1 MKKNLKTCLSILTAA
16 FLLTG
21 LTACEKAIMEEEEVI
36 ENSKQQVSN
45 NKTAKGNQT
54 IHVSDFHF
62 VPYTQQL
69 SAENTGATRA
79 VIDLTTYCTRLNYVV
94 YKDGKKVD
102 SRSQLKEDGGFGEV
116 TMTLSPGTYKLLV
129 LAHSSRGGNPTL
141 SDPEHIQF
149 TNALGYSDT
158 FSYYDNIEVTSESK
172 THEVILTRNS
182 SLLNFIVEDEIPE
195 NVAKIHFFYTG
206 GSGVLNAI
214 TGYGA
219 NVNSKQE
226 RLYNITGLTAP
237 LSLPIYTFLQEDE
250 GKLEVMVTAQDAN
263 GNTVKTRKFSDIP
276 MKRNSITEYKGTFFD
291 HDSNNNFA
299 IKGDIE
305 WSDTLHLNY

>member
-1 MKKNLKTCLSILTAA
+1 MEGNFKSCLAILMVA
-16 FLLTG
+16 FLLNSFTS
-21 LTACEKAIMEEEEVI
+21 CEKAISEEEEQVQ
-36 ENSKQQVSN
+36 SSSQQISN
-45 NKTAKGNQT
+45 NDKNGGNLT
-54 IHVSDFHF
+54 IRVSDFHF
-62 VPYTQQL
+62 VPYTQQT
-69 SAENTGATRA
+69 STHIAEATRA

-158 FSYYDNIEVTSESK
+158 FSYYDNIEVTNESK
-172 THEVILTRNS
+172 THEVILTRVS
-182 SLLNFIVEDEIPE
+182 SLLNFIIEDEIPTE
-195 NVAKIHFFYTG
+195 VTKVHFLYTG
-206 GSGVLNAI
+206 GSGVLNAV
-214 TGYGA
+214 TGYGG

-237 LSLPIYTFLQEDE
+237 LTLPIYTFLQENE
-250 GKLEVMVTAQDAN
+250 GELEVTVTAQDAD
-263 GNTVKTRKFSDIP
+263 GNTVKTRKFSNIP
-276 MKRNSITEYKGTFFD
+276 MKRNMVTEYKGTFFD

-299 IKGDIE
+299 IKGDTE
-305 WSDTLHLNY
+305 WSDTLHLSY

>member
-1 MKKNLKTCLSILTAA
+1 MKKNLKTCLGFLMAG
-16 FLLTG
+16 FLLNG
-21 LTACEKAIMEEEEVI
+21 LAACEKANLGEEEEVA
-36 ENSKQQVSN
+36 ETTKQQVN
-45 NKTAKGNQT
+45 NKTTNGNLT
-54 IHVSDFHF
+54 IRVSDFHF

-69 SAENTGATRA
+69 SAENTGTTRA

-116 TMTLSPGTYKLLV
+116 TMKLSPGTYKLLV

-158 FSYYDNIEVTSESK
+158 FSYYDNIEVTNESK
-172 THEVILTRNS
+172 THEVILTRVS
-182 SLLNFIVEDEIPE
+182 SLLNFIIDDEIPAE
-195 NVAKIHFFYTG
+195 VAKVHFLYTG
-206 GSGVLNAI
+206 GSGVLNAV
-214 TGYGA
+214 TRYGG

-226 RLYNITGLTAP
+226 RLYNISGLTAP
-237 LSLPIYTFLQEDE
+237 LTLPIYTFLQADE
-250 GKLEVMVTAQDAN
+250 GELEVTVTAQDAD
-263 GNTVKTRKFSDIP
+263 GNIVKTRKFTNIP
-276 MKRNSITEYKGTFFD
+276 MKRNMVTEYKGTFFD
-291 HDSNNNFA
+291 HDSDNNFA
-299 IKGDIE
+299 IKGDTE